1 MRRKALAFTLAALVC
16 GATLDAEASP
26 PTAPSES
33 PLAKWDPIESLNR
46 STYRF
51 NIWLDRWL
59 LLPVVQ
65 VYRNVPEPARN
76 SVRNFFANLDELPT
90 LANTLLQ
97 GSPVKASTTV
107 ARFALNTTVGVAGV
121 FDPASRWGLI
131 RYQEDFGQTLGRWGV
146 GSGPYVVLPFFGPSS
161 LRDTVG
167 IGGDRAM
174 LWALGAATIDEL
186 NTAFAVLTPAEVVS
200 LREANDFR
208 YAELGPFEYELVR
221 YTYLEYRKVLVGE

>member
-1 MRRKALAFTLAALVC
+1 MKRRAVVLTIVALVC
-16 GATLDAEASP
+16 SASLSAQASP
-26 PTAPSES
+26 SGDQGRS
-33 PLAKWDPIESLNR
+33 PLAKWDPLESLNR

-59 LLPVVQ
+59 LLPVVRI
-65 VYRNVPEPARN
+65 YRHVPQPARQGV
-76 SVRNFFANLDELPT
+76 SNFFANLDELPT
-90 LANTLLQ
+90 FANSLLQ
-97 GSPVKASTTV
+97 GSPVKASTTA
-107 ARFALNTTVGVAGV
+107 ARFALNSTVGVAGV

-131 RYQEDFGQTLGRWGV
+131 HYREDFGQTLGRWGF
-146 GSGPYVVLPFFGPSS
+146 GPGPYVVLPFFGPSS

-167 IGGDRAM
+167 ITGDRAM

-186 NTAFAVLTPAEVVS
+186 NTAFSVLTPIEAVS

-221 YTYLEYRKVLVGE
+221 YTFLEYRTVLIGE